1 MLSFSGKLLVP
12 LTHIHTHSKE
22 HLMLLNASLG
32 QWKDT
37 PNEGLIIWL
46 LLQAAHLPI
55 KTKETWQE
63 QNGGDPCPG

>member
-1 MLSFSGKLLVP
+1 
-12 LTHIHTHSKE
+12 
-22 HLMLLNASLG
+22 MLLNASLG